1 MCRTRRHSKEE
12 STERAEGG
20 RKMGRGGEGSGE
32 DGVIVGQLDKI
43 VCMYGIVYICT
54 TDYKN
59 SVLIL
64 GGWGRGSRIPDP
76 ECWGVVEKA
85 KWEVQDW
92 DGDGEEKQKW

>member
-1 MCRTRRHSKEE
+1 MRGTQKQRRID
-12 STERAEGG
+12 RRGGG
-20 RKMGRGGEGSGE
+20 RKIGRGGEGSGE
-32 DGVIVGQLDKI
+32 DGVIIGQLDKI
-43 VCMYGIVYICT
+43 VCMYGIGIVYICT

-64 GGWGRGSRIPDP
+64 GGGVGAGVPGP
-76 ECWGVVEKA
+76 ECWGVVGEA